1 MIKLELLYHSRTLPH
16 KSDFQRW
23 INAVL
28 RITPTQENALCIVFV
43 DNEASAA
50 LNLQY
55 RHKTG
60 PTNVLS
66 FPYKETL
73 GDLVMCVPLIK
84 EEAKQQQKTLRA
96 HFAHLTVHGTL
107 HLLGYDHTHKKD
119 AKIMEDLERKILHQL
134 HFKDP
139 YQ

>member
-50 LNLQY
+50 LNLQIQCSACFIVDKDDTQRVFLSGRDAQY
-55 RHKTG
+55 RIY
-60 PTNVLS
+60 P
-66 FPYKETL
+66 
-73 GDLVMCVPLIK
+73 PLK
-84 EEAKQQQKTLRA
+84 VR
-96 HFAHLTVHGTL
+96 FV
-107 HLLGYDHTHKKD
+107 
-119 AKIMEDLERKILHQL
+119 RKCAGVIQ
-134 HFKDP
+134 
-139 YQ
+139 